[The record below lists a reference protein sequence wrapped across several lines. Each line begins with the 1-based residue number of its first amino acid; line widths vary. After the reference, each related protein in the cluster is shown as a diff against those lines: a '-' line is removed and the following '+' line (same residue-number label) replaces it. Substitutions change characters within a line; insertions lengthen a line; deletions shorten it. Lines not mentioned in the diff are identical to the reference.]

1 MSYIYSTL
9 LPSTT
14 AGGRA
19 LKGSGSGLRTKVAK
33 DLDHN
38 QNARSEAMQGE
49 NRGVNQT
56 NISVFLLLS
65 LLACNRKDGQ
75 TTYDPT
81 VIDKSPLKE
90 YEKQKIRI
98 LQRKFGCK
106 WTEIAAQIPGR
117 TGLMVK
123 NYWYNE
129 EKRAKHQMRNK
140 MAISRLLLSPNEI
153 EEQ

>member
-1 MSYIYSTL
+1 MSRMRAPWSEEEDARLRDLVQTYGQKWQKISTIIKMREAKQCRERW
-9 LPSTT
+9 SNH
-14 AGGRA
+14 
-19 LKGSGSGLRTKVAK
+19 LRP
-33 DLDHN
+33 D
-38 QNARSEAMQGE
+38 
-49 NRGVNQT
+49 
-56 NISVFLLLS
+56 
-65 LLACNRKDGQ
+65 
-75 TTYDPT
+75 
-81 VIDKSPLKE
+81 IDKSPLKE
-90 YEKQKIRI
+90 YEKHKIRI